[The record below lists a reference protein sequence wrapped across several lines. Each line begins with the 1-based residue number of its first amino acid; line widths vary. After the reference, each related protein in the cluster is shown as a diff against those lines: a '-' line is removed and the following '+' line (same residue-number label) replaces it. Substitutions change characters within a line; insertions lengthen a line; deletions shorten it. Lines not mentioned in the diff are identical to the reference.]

1 MADQISVLLP
11 DGSSRELPAGA
22 TGADLAA
29 SIGPRLAK
37 AAVAVTVDGAERD
50 LGTPLA
56 EGTTVAVITADS
68 EAGRHVLR
76 HSTAHVMAQAVLQ
89 LWPGAKFAIGPPIE
103 NGFYYDF
110 ELPGGAHFSDEDL
123 ERIEARMRDIV
134 AAAQPFVREEHTRE
148 QGLELF
154 ADQPYKR
161 EIIEGATSSDDTASS
176 DDTVDSEGA
185 SPHVVSAYRN
195 TTEFVDLCRGPHVPS
210 TDRLGAFKLTHVAGA
225 YWRGDEHR
233 PQLQRIYGTAWES
246 EKELAAHLHR
256 LEEAEKRDHR
266 KLGRELDLF
275 SLPPELGQGLVLYHP
290 NGGMVRRELVRYAE
304 DLHER
309 HGYKFVS
316 TPHIARAELWEKS
329 GHLANFSENMYPG
342 MVTEEGVEYRVKPM
356 NCPFHVFIFKSQTRS
371 YRDLPMRLFELGT
384 VYRQEKSG
392 VLHGVQRPRGFTQD
406 DSHIFCREDQLV
418 AELEGVMELVLE
430 QFAPFG
436 FAEPEISLST
446 FPGKAI
452 GTPEMWEKAT
462 EALRNAL
469 EKSGRGYKVAPGE
482 GAFYG
487 PKIDFHFR
495 DAIGRLWQLTTIQ
508 CDFALPEAFELEFM
522 GSDNERHRPV
532 MIHRAIY
539 GSIERFLAT
548 FVEHTAGAFPAW
560 LAPVQARV
568 LPVRDTHEEYA
579 ADVTANLAGAGL
591 RVDRVGADE
600 PLGARIR
607 RAKLEKLPYV
617 LVVGD
622 DDVRDGTV
630 GVNDRA
636 GNVERGVPL
645 DTFIDRLKV
654 EIRERVPPA
663 ALPMRS
669 GTQPAT

>member
-1 MADQISVLLP
+1 MTVTPFGHEAGQITVRLP

-37 AAVAVTVDGAERD
+37 AAVAVNVEGEERD
-50 LGTPLA
+50 LAAPLSDGA
-56 EGTTVAVITADS
+56 TVAVITVDS
-68 EAGRHVLR
+68 DAGRHVLR
-76 HSTAHVMAQAVLQ
+76 HSTAHVMAQAVTQ

-110 ELPGGAHFSDEDL
+110 ELPDGGRFSDDDL
-123 ERIEARMRDIV
+123 ERIEARMREIV
-134 AAAQPFVREEHTRE
+134 AAAQPFVREEHTRDE
-148 QGLELF
+148 GLELF

-161 EIIEGATSSDDTASS
+161 EIIEGATSSDDIAG
-176 DDTVDSEGA
+176 SEGA
-185 SPHVVSAYRN
+185 AGNVVSAYRN
-195 TTEFVDLCRGPHVPS
+195 SAEFVDLCRGPHVPS

-225 YWRGDEHR
+225 YWRQDDQR
-233 PQLQRIYGTAWES
+233 PQLQRIYGTAWEND
-246 EKELAAHLHR
+246 KALAEHLRR

-309 HGYKFVS
+309 HGYQFVS
-316 TPHIARAELWEKS
+316 TPHIARSELWKTS
-329 GHLANFSENMYPG
+329 GHLDQYGENMYPG

-371 YRDLPMRLFELGT
+371 YRDLPIRLFELGT

-392 VLHGVQRPRGFTQD
+392 VLHGVLRPRGFTQD

-446 FPGKAI
+446 YPGKAI

-469 EKSGRGYKVAPGE
+469 EKSGRAYKVAPGE

-508 CDFALPEAFELEFM
+508 CDFALPQAFELEYT

-539 GSIERFLAT
+539 GSIERFFAT

-579 ADVTANLAGAGL
+579 ADVTASLRGAGL
-591 RVDRVGADE
+591 RVDSVGADE

-607 RAKLEKLPYV
+607 RGKLEKLPYI

-622 DDVRDGTV
+622 DDVRDGSV

-636 GNVERGVPL
+636 GNVERGIAI
-645 DTFIDRLKV
+645 DAFIDRLKT
-654 EIRERVPPA
+654 EIRERVPP
-663 ALPMRS
+663 PV
-669 GTQPAT
+669 ATV